1 MLRQKLTNG
10 IFSPQPIF
18 SISRRE
24 RVGGI
29 SIHPFGPLRSIK
41 VDGRISPCGEFPNYS
56 GFSCPGHAGNQ
67 YALHVCFLP
76 MATHCWYRLLARGGR
91 VLPAGL
97 RPELFLGATDC
108 QRERSRFVQ
117 GTVRPK
123 LGALA
128 RHSVC
133 AQAPSTAQPLISPR

>member
-56 GFSCPGHAGNQ
+56 GFSGPGHAGNQ

-108 QRERSRFVQ
+108 QRERLGLCKELFGRNWARSLVI
-117 GTVRPK
+117 VIASAPK
-123 LGALA
+123 RLRQLN
-128 RHSVC
+128 
-133 AQAPSTAQPLISPR
+133 L